1 MEQKDK
7 TGFVENFKKIKKG
20 LILMLF
26 NNNNNTNKQI

>member
-7 TGFVENFKKIKKG
+7 TEFVENFKKIKKG
-20 LILMLF
+20 LILMLL